1 MNRFMQYICTQ
12 PPPLVSQIL
21 EEDVERQIRPE
32 DDLIP
37 FSDTP
42 QISRF
47 GPISRRIMC
56 PQSVPT
62 QSQAVIGD
70 ETKSTSV
77 VRHSKH
83 MSRPV
88 PAAASLLHQNGNFFL
103 ILTHFNKLINFKV
116 GCRFSRLQFHCHCI
130 VHPSSPGF
138 AILVSY
144 WN

>member
-88 PAAASLLHQNGNFFL
+88 PAAASLLHQNGNFFSDFDTL
-103 ILTHFNKLINFKV
+103 
-116 GCRFSRLQFHCHCI
+116 
-130 VHPSSPGF
+130 
-138 AILVSY
+138 
-144 WN
+144 